1 MPQTKFFTAS
11 RSWGLPNKETY
22 LNNINYNDTLT
33 RAMAEFSYDR
43 MEKHRGLVSNNI
55 EKLLEHKEDLM
66 KILGLSDDQFYTLK
80 KELKKRAEQHDLS
93 KYSDSEKIAYI
104 YLNWKFHII
113 KTEKGEYHYPDG
125 IEKIVDQAIQHHY
138 QNNSH
143 HSEFYCF
150 RKDGTQENK
159 EDKVKIKELLK
170 NMSDFDLLEM
180 VADWMAVSQE
190 YGTKCEDFA
199 KATIGDDKPKP
210 FSKEQK
216 TKIFTLISL
225 FEPKFQ
231 VKLNNPLPDENKT
244 VKFRIN

>member
-1 MPQTKFFTAS
+1 
-11 RSWGLPNKETY
+11 
-22 LNNINYNDTLT
+22 
-33 RAMAEFSYDR
+33 
-43 MEKHRGLVSNNI
+43 
-55 EKLLEHKEDLM
+55 M
-66 KILGLSDDQFYTLK
+66 KILGLSDVQFYTLK

-143 HSEFYCF
+143 HFEFYCV

-170 NMSDFDLLEM
+170 NISDFDLLEM

-199 KATIGDDKPKP
+199 KATIGDDKPKT
-210 FSKEQK
+210 FFKR
-216 TKIFTLISL
+216 TKNKNLYID
-225 FEPKFQ
+225 KF
-231 VKLNNPLPDENKT
+231 
-244 VKFRIN
+244 I